1 MVGLSNSDE
10 ILSFTM
16 RSVPLKEF
24 FEGTGKTRSQPRLN
38 KRMEYYD
45 TKKQNKAA
53 FYVIKLPDCV
63 EAIKVGRA
71 TQDIKMRLKGYYN
84 SYGDGSLIYVRTFEK
99 NDSSITNIQ
108 PVIEFEKKVL
118 RAIKAAKILTL
129 RGTEYFDVHDLEKIK
144 KFILETSLSQ
154 KEIAFEPKKTQ
165 PTRNRVKPSKYKH

>member
-1 MVGLSNSDE
+1 M
-10 ILSFTM
+10 
-16 RSVPLKEF
+16 
-24 FEGTGKTRSQPRLN
+24 
-38 KRMEYYD
+38 
-45 TKKQNKAA
+45 
-53 FYVIKLPDCV
+53 
-63 EAIKVGRA
+63 
-71 TQDIKMRLKGYYN
+71 
-84 SYGDGSLIYVRTFEK
+84 RTFEK

-165 PTRNRVKPSKYKH
+165 PTRNRVKPSKYKD